1 MEGGVFENDLMN
13 CATKDR
19 KPVLFCSSVSGRS
32 VVNMSTHHLSHVAL
46 IVCCYE
52 SMSAQEPLWAS
63 DTVVIGTRYRN
74 RGEYSVSWI
83 GSSFVADLGK
93 NGALLASFQD
103 LSDGLAIWH

>member
-1 MEGGVFENDLMN
+1 MPQRN
-13 CATKDR
+13 R
-19 KPVLFCSSVSGRS
+19 KAVLFCFSVLGRL
-32 VVNMSTHHLSHVAL
+32 VVNMSTDHLSHVAL

-63 DTVVIGTRYRN
+63 DTVVIGTRYRK

-83 GSSFVADLGK
+83 GSSLVADLGK

-103 LSDGLAIWH
+103 LSDGLAIWY